1 MNMPHTAARLLRA
14 AGLLSL
20 MAIIPGAGTAD
31 ESASALS
38 GIVEGV
44 VTYAPDAQRPWRY
57 GRYYIAD
64 KKSGALAEAVVCLSS
79 PALRRHP
86 ANEKPKTWTVDQ
98 KDHRFVPETVVL
110 RAGDRVKFLNSDPQT
125 HNVHSNSS
133 LMTFDRTLN
142 AGQELEIPFD
152 KPGNLQQ
159 PVQIAC
165 HLHNTMRSWIF
176 VFSHP
181 YHAVTS
187 TDGKFRFAN
196 VPSGEYRIE
205 MFHPAGGLKWSR
217 PVKVEAGKPIN
228 VSIPLSPDDLATD

>member
-1 MNMPHTAARLLRA
+1 MLV
-14 AGLLSL
+14 
-20 MAIIPGAGTAD
+20 PGASTAD
-31 ESASALS
+31 EATAPQTGL
-38 GIVEGV
+38 VEGV
-44 VTYAPDAQRPWRY
+44 VTYTTDSQRPWRY

-64 KKSGALAEAVVCLSS
+64 KRTGALAEAVVCLSS

-86 ANEKPKTWTVDQ
+86 PAEKPKTWTIDQ
-98 KDHRFVPETVVL
+98 KDHRFVPEAVVL
-110 RAGDRVKFLNSDPQT
+110 RAGDRVKFLNSDPKT

-159 PVQIAC
+159 PVQISC

-196 VPSGEYRIE
+196 VPPGEYRIE

-217 PVKVEAGKPIN
+217 PMKVEAGKPIN
-228 VSIPLSPDDLATD
+228 VSIPVGPDDVPTN